1 MTRPAHLFAGL
12 LLLVATA
19 ASAGP
24 RVPGERIL
32 VLLKLARPHYR
43 PNASYSGD
51 YGDGLSSSAQRRVA
65 KRIAREHAL
74 VVVDDWPMPLL
85 HLDCFVMAVPGS
97 GSAVELAASV
107 AHDPAVEWSEPM
119 HLYHAQAGSPRGD
132 PLAAAQPT
140 MRAWHLAELHAVA
153 TGRGVTV
160 AVIDSRIDGGHP
172 DLAGQ
177 VATAADFVTDHP
189 AAPEQHGTAVA
200 GIIAAK
206 GDNGLGIIG
215 VAPQA
220 RLMGL
225 RACWQ
230 ETLASTVCDSL
241 SLAKALHF
249 AIEHK
254 AQIINLSLSGPR
266 DLLLEKLIRV
276 GLDGGTTVVAA
287 FDGKQSDGGF
297 PASLAGVIAVS
308 DKELVVPRAGVY
320 TAPGSDVPTT
330 VPGGRWDLVS
340 GSSYSAAQVSGLMAL
355 SRERRGRGGGALDLV
370 LARSGSGAIDACATL
385 DLAGSGA
392 CPRVAL
398 ATATR

>member
-1 MTRPAHLFAGL
+1 MRHLGPLLGGL

-19 ASAGP
+19 ASGRPVTGA
-24 RVPGERIL
+24 RIL
-32 VLLKLARPHYR
+32 VLLKLPPAHYR

-51 YGDGLSSSAQRRVA
+51 YGDALSNSAQRRVA
-65 KRIAREHAL
+65 KRIAREHAS

-85 HLDCFVMAVPGS
+85 HLDCFVMAVPAAT
-97 GSAVELAASV
+97 SAAELAGSV
-107 AHDPAVEWSEPM
+107 AHDPAVEWSEPL
-119 HLYHAQAGSPRGD
+119 HLYHAQGAPPRGD

-160 AVIDSRIDGGHP
+160 AVIDSRIDGAHP

-177 VATAADFVTDHP
+177 VATAEDFVTDHP
-189 AAPEQHGTAVA
+189 GASEQHGTAVA

-206 GDNGLGIIG
+206 GDNGVGIIG
-215 VAPQA
+215 VAPEA

-230 ETLASTVCDSL
+230 ETLANTVCDSL
-241 SLAKALHF
+241 TLAKALHF

-254 AQIINLSLSGPR
+254 ARIINLSLSGPR

-276 GLDGGTTVVAA
+276 GLDGGATVVAA
-287 FDGKQSDGGF
+287 FDRNQPDGGF
-297 PASLAGVIAVS
+297 PASLTGVIAVS

-320 TAPGSDVPTT
+320 TAPGSDVPAT

-355 SRERRGRGGGALDLV
+355 LRERHRRGGGAVDLV
-370 LARSGSGAIDACATL
+370 PARSASGAIDACATL
-385 DLAGSGA
+385 DVGGSDA
-392 CPRVAL
+392 CPRA
-398 ATATR
+398 AQTPATR